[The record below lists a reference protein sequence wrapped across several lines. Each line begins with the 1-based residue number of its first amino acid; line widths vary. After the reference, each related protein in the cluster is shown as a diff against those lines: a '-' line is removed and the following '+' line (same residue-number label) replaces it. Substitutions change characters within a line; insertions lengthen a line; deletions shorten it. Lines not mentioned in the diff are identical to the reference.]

1 MKLEAGKKYTDRR
14 GRVYGPLV
22 RVDVSCGGLFG
33 ENREDYAWYGD
44 GQRSP
49 GRELPSDLVAEYVEP
64 AQAEPEYRLLK
75 DGEPFQDG
83 DEYLD
88 IDAKWCKAPASENRT
103 FNPQIYFP
111 HRRLVKAD
119 ETKAAEQPAPV
130 ESPDDLV
137 IQDRIPARAGI
148 DFGWNVSVSEFADH
162 KPSIANK
169 WAISPAYAGRIHGA
183 IGGPHGDSKLRLVV
197 MCYRKDLPALE
208 SPDDWVILDPVV
220 YADHVPRV
228 GVDQFQGWDDS
239 WTTQETYHSKDA
251 IGKWHTAT
259 GGNQT
264 RCRRKDL
271 PPVPPAE
278 PEFPQYIIYATGGTF
293 ADCAYIVR
301 TSEDDAYSVLANGK
315 RGVDFKWVAYKAN
328 SLKSGVWKRVTEKEA
343 EKLVSRTRT
352 VVLKEWLCWEDAEPE
367 TVTLH
372 WCSTSPADETD
383 QFSAWNN
390 AVETGNTR
398 TVEIPVT

>member
-1 MKLEAGKKYTDRR
+1 M
-14 GRVYGPLV
+14 
-22 RVDVSCGGLFG
+22 
-33 ENREDYAWYGD
+33 
-44 GQRSP
+44 
-49 GRELPSDLVAEYVEP
+49 
-64 AQAEPEYRLLK
+64 
-75 DGEPFQDG
+75 
-83 DEYLD
+83 
-88 IDAKWCKAPASENRT
+88 
-103 FNPQIYFP
+103 
-111 HRRLVKAD
+111 
-119 ETKAAEQPAPV
+119 
-130 ESPDDLV
+130 
-137 IQDRIPARAGI
+137 
-148 DFGWNVSVSEFADH
+148 
-162 KPSIANK
+162 
-169 WAISPAYAGRIHGA
+169 
-183 IGGPHGDSKLRLVV
+183 
-197 MCYRKDLPALE
+197 E

-228 GVDQFQGWDDS
+228 GIDQFQPSCGVWV
-239 WTTQETYHSKDA
+239 TQERYHSKDT
-251 IGKWHTAT
+251 IGNYHRAC
-259 GGNQT
+259 GADT

-328 SLKSGVWKRVTEKEA
+328 ILKSGVWKRVTEKEA

-383 QFSAWNN
+383 QFSAWDN

>member
-1 MKLEAGKKYTDRR
+1 MQLEAGKKYTDRR

-22 RVDVSCGGLFG
+22 KTGLWFG
-33 ENREDYAWYGD
+33 EVEGQRCWFSSGVICGD
-44 GQRSP
+44 GQRP
-49 GRELPSDLVAEYVEP
+49 IDLVAECVEP
-64 AQAEPEYRLLK
+64 VQPESVKPVVDPGEGYRLLS
-75 DGEPFQDG
+75 DNEITLRT
-83 DEYLD
+83 DEREYTVDFDNEWLALPEAHPRMVGATV
-88 IDAKWCKAPASENRT
+88 AKVRDEWSH
-103 FNPQIYFP
+103 IVI
-111 HRRLVKAD
+111 RRKV
-119 ETKAAEQPAPV
+119 EQPAPV

-137 IQDRIPARAGI
+137 IQDRVPARAGI
-148 DFGWNVSVSEFADH
+148 DFGWNVELKDFATYA
-162 KPSIANK
+162 PCERWK
-169 WAISPAYAGRIHGA
+169 WAIGEPYTGRMHGSSGN
-183 IGGPHGDSKLRLVV
+183 IGRLAV
-197 MCYRKDLPALE
+197 
-208 SPDDWVILDPVV
+208 
-220 YADHVPRV
+220 
-228 GVDQFQGWDDS
+228 F
-239 WTTQETYHSKDA
+239 
-251 IGKWHTAT
+251 
-259 GGNQT
+259 
-264 RCRRKDL
+264 CRRKDL

-315 RGVDFKWVAYKAN
+315 RGVDFKWVAYKA
-328 SLKSGVWKRVTEKEA
+328 SILKSGVWKRVTEKEA

-383 QFSAWNN
+383 QFSAWDN